1 MSAAD
6 SGVGVGV
13 GVAVG
18 SDPGVGYRGLS
29 LWWDTLP
36 GPVQVRPGLRGDM
49 DVDVA
54 VVGAGYTGL
63 WTARSLAL
71 ADPTLRVVVLEAE
84 VAGYGA
90 SGRNGGWCSAL
101 FAASDAKLA
110 GEHGKDAARRMRVA
124 MQETVDE
131 IGRAAVEEGIDC
143 HFAKGGTIVA
153 ARGAAQ
159 VTRAKEEVAEARRFG
174 ASESDLAWLD
184 AGPAHDRIGVTR
196 MSGATYTPHCAAIH
210 PARLARGL
218 ADAVERRGVPVFE
231 GTPVVGIRPGRGGR
245 RPEAV
250 TARGTVRADV
260 VVRALEAWTP
270 TMPRER
276 RALAPVYSLMIATE
290 PLDETFWK
298 EARLPARETFSDH
311 RHLIIYGQRTAD
323 GRIAFGGRGAPYH
336 FGSAVRPGFD
346 RDARVHEGLRRTL
359 VDLFPAARDAAV
371 THRWGGPI
379 GVPRDWHSSVGLD
392 RTTGIAWAG
401 GYVGDGVS
409 TTNLAGRTLADLVTG
424 RDSDLVTLPWVGHR
438 WPRWE
443 PEPLRWL
450 GVNAGLLGVQ
460 LADRTEER
468 RGRPSRLSSWMS
480 GMLGGH

>member
-1 MSAAD
+1 
-6 SGVGVGV
+6 VT
-13 GVAVG
+13 G
-18 SDPGVGYRGLS
+18 SEIGLDGHGPNYRRVS

-36 GPVQVRPGLRGDM
+36 GQVPVRPGLPGDL

-63 WTARSLAL
+63 WTARSLAI
-71 ADPTLRVVVLEAE
+71 ADPSLRVVVLEAE

-101 FAASDAKLA
+101 FCASDAKLA
-110 GEHGKDAARRMRVA
+110 REHGAAAARRMRVA

-131 IGRAAVEEGIDC
+131 VGRAAEEDGIDC
-143 HFAKGGTIVA
+143 RFAKGGTVVA
-153 ARGAAQ
+153 ARDPAQ

-174 ASESDLAWLD
+174 AAEEDLVWLD
-184 AGPAHDRIGVTR
+184 AGPAQERIGATR
-196 MSGATYTPHCAAIH
+196 VLGATFTPHCAAIH

-218 ADAVERRGVPVFE
+218 ADAVERRGVPVYE
-231 GTPVVGIRPGRGGR
+231 GTPVVDIRPARGGPGGR
-245 RPEAV
+245 RPEVV
-250 TARGTVRADV
+250 TARGVVRADV

-270 TMPRER
+270 TLPGER
-276 RALAPVYSLMIATE
+276 RTLAPVYSLMIATE
-290 PLDETFWK
+290 PLDEAFWK
-298 EARLPARETFSDH
+298 EAGLSARETFSDH
-311 RHLIIYGQRTAD
+311 RHLVIYGQRTAD
-323 GRIAFGGRGAPYH
+323 GRLAFGGRGAPYH
-336 FGSAVRPGFD
+336 FGSALRPTFD
-346 RDARVHEGLRRTL
+346 RDAHVHEALRRTL
-359 VDLFPAARDAAV
+359 VDLFPGVGDAAV

-392 RTTGIAWAG
+392 RRTGIAWAG

-424 RDSDLVTLPWVGHR
+424 RDTELVTLPWVGHR
-438 WPRWE
+438 SPPWE

-450 GVNAGLLGVQ
+450 GVNAGLRGVQ

-468 RGRPSRLSSWMS
+468 RGRPSRLASAMS